1 MLETQ
6 WRFHNTHCLAA
17 YTSLG
22 LCLLVHMKSDVI
34 AIGHVSAKPRI
45 DEYLRKGLH
54 QIYSHGCFY

>member
-17 YTSLG
+17 YTGLG
-22 LCLLVHMKSDVI
+22 LCLLVHMKSVVI

-54 QIYSHGCFY
+54 